1 MFDTRSMA
9 RRRASEIDGIRR
21 SAVMAPLSP
30 SAVQEL
36 LDDYQAALARLERV
50 GEVLQRLGPPWQ
62 ASRDALNE
70 LSRALQD

>member
-1 MFDTRSMA
+1 MT
-9 RRRASEIDGIRR
+9 RRRAAEVDGIRR

-30 SAVQEL
+30 SALQEL
-36 LDDYQAALARLERV
+36 LDDDQDALAKLERV
-50 GEVLQRLGPPWQ
+50 SEVLRRLGPPWQ

>member
-1 MFDTRSMA
+1 
-9 RRRASEIDGIRR
+9 
-21 SAVMAPLSP
+21 MAPLSP

-36 LDDYQAALARLERV
+36 LDDYQSALTKLERV
-50 GEVLQRLGPPWQ
+50 SEVLRKLSPPWQ

>member
-1 MFDTRSMA
+1 MA
-9 RRRASEIDGIRR
+9 QRRAAEIDGIRR

-36 LDDYQAALARLERV
+36 LDDYKDALTKLERV
-50 GEVLQRLGPPWQ
+50 SEVLRKLGPPWQ
-62 ASRDALNE
+62 VSRDALNE